1 MRRSTNV
8 TLTTLAVV
16 FLVTIVAVAVA
27 LVRYEGEGQHEH
39 GAKPGDAQTAPN
51 HNQQDRSAIERQPTT
66 ANPDTHDPAHGPAHD
81 R

>member
-16 FLVTIVAVAVA
+16 CLVTIVAVAVA

-39 GAKPGDAQTAPN
+39 GTKPGDAQTAPDHTQQ
-51 HNQQDRSAIERQPTT
+51 HNSALGRQPTT
-66 ANPDTHDPAHGPAHD
+66 VKPGTHDPAHD